1 MSKQQIRYAGGDE
14 RCGRR
19 RVGLLN
25 PLSGETHK
33 QGMYLDRWTKQKI
46 SNRKKRFARKCRRRT
61 RPERRR
67 IAKTSQNVSRARSRT
82 GELNIATWNVRSLSL
97 TGRRGAGHAEVLLQ
111 KCKVLGCDVIGLQE
125 TRRPGRTE
133 FAAAGYR
140 VFCSGVDGST
150 GRAGQHGVGLAVKES
165 IIREATWTQELTNER
180 LMSMTFNLTG
190 KSNAVTFIV
199 AYGPT
204 DTVSNTREQKAVFWA
219 DLESAVSRVP
229 SSDYLFVLID
239 ANARTGVRIREEDCK
254 VIGAYGRD
262 TRMSD
267 SNGTSL
273 LRFAGDNKLAL
284 VNTFFSV
291 PKGCTSRTFNGT
303 RPADRKRI
311 DYIITRQ
318 PHRKLVRNVTVHLQ
332 PHADSDH
339 NIVCARVRLPRRFA
353 RNRKQRAPTGR
364 KSIDRRA
371 ITSDTDRRK
380 RLIQLVA
387 TQLTQTELGGLGGT
401 VGEKAALF
409 TDTLLRSAE
418 EVMPG
423 QIRQSRI
430 SGLLEDEAMH
440 DEFEEAWTEREEARK
455 AVHGTLAGGSAF
467 RALRTA
473 CKKLR
478 DVIQAAEDRYLEV
491 FACELEEFIAAGDL
505 RGWYGHLKGGWK
517 LQGKKLRGAQYI
529 RDENGKL
536 LRKPDEIRARWRRYF
551 TSLLNTTS
559 VTLNRT
565 IIEGLPQKPIALSLG
580 DPPVVSE
587 TKKALRSMAN
597 GKAMGPDELPVELLK
612 LGLSD
617 SSHEIL
623 LPFHEII
630 VAVWMTGEVPQ
641 EWKDATIKVLHK
653 KKDRTECSNYR
664 GLSLVAHAGKVL
676 LKIVANR
683 LGDFCEEA
691 GILPEEQCGF
701 RPQRSTTDMMFVV
714 RRLQELGRTS
724 NTSLEICFI
733 DLAKA
738 YDSVD
743 RVLLWEIL
751 ARFGVPPRMIKVI
764 RMSHDGMRARV
775 QLDDGDFSAWFN
787 VCQGLRQGCVLS
799 PLLFNIFFAAVIT
812 VVLQRFAADPLIVS
826 DLVYLDDAPKG
837 EDGRPRKEGTLEM
850 VRRAVWG
857 MLYADDAGVV
867 STSPRGLTRMMGVI
881 VVTCQEFG
889 LTVSEKKTEAMH
901 LWSHPHTTSN
911 ALRIEAAGQRYKQ
924 TTEFVYLGG
933 AISESAD
940 LDIEI
945 KRRIGAAWASVR
957 KYSSQLYDRRNA
969 RLSLKIRLF
978 KAEVMEAM
986 LYGCATWTMRSQDF
1000 SSLRTAHHKLLLR
1013 IIGFRRKDRI
1023 GYKLLSYREV
1033 LERTGSE
1040 RIETTIRKR
1049 QLGFVGALV
1058 RQGDSR
1064 LSKRV
1069 MFGRL
1074 AVQGPKRGGRPATS
1088 WVDCLQKNL
1097 EAFGAVPRKGKGRK
1111 WVAFGVV
1118 VKDGRDWMTAAKN
1131 MDKWHRGVERG
1142 AEALDSAWRRADLRQ
1157 SNVQLQR

>member
-1 MSKQQIRYAGGDE
+1 M
-14 RCGRR
+14 
-19 RVGLLN
+19 GLLN

-46 SNRKKRFARKCRRRT
+46 SNRKKRFARKGRRRT

-67 IAKTSQNVSRARSRT
+67 NAKTSQNVARARSRT
-82 GELNIATWNVRSLSL
+82 GELKIATWNVRSLSL

-133 FAAAGYR
+133 FATAGYR
-140 VFCSGVDGST
+140 EFCSGVDGST
-150 GRAGQHGVGLAVKES
+150 GRAGQHGVGLPVKES

-199 AYGPT
+199 T
-204 DTVSNTREQKAVFWA
+204 
-219 DLESAVSRVP
+219 
-229 SSDYLFVLID
+229 
-239 ANARTGVRIREEDCK
+239 
-254 VIGAYGRD
+254 YGRD
-262 TRMSD
+262 TRVSD

-291 PKGCTSRTFNGT
+291 PKGCTSRTFNVT

-332 PHADSDH
+332 PYADSDH
-339 NIVCARVRLPRRFA
+339 NIVCARVRLPRRFV

-364 KSIDRRA
+364 KSIDRRE
-371 ITSDTDRRK
+371 ITSDTDRRE

-387 TQLTQTELGGLGGT
+387 IQLTQTELGGLGGT

-467 RALRTA
+467 RVLRKA

-491 FACELEEFIAAGDL
+491 FACELEDFIVAGDL

-517 LQGKKLRGAQYI
+517 LQGKKLRGTQYI
-529 RDENGKL
+529 RAENGKL
-536 LRKPDEIRARWRRYF
+536 LRKLDEIRARWRRYF

-559 VTLNRT
+559 ATLNRT
-565 IIEGLPQKPIALSLG
+565 IIEDLSQTPIALSLG

-623 LPFHEII
+623 LAFHDII
-630 VAVWMTGEVPQ
+630 VAVWVTGEVPQ

-701 RPQRSTTDMMFVV
+701 RPQRSTTDVMFVV

-799 PLLFNIFFAAVIT
+799 PLLFNIFFAMVII
-812 VVLQRFAADPLIVS
+812 VVLQRFAEDPLIVS

-850 VRRAVWG
+850 VRRTVWG
-857 MLYADDAGVV
+857 VLYADDAGGCRHRLVG
-867 STSPRGLTRMMGVI
+867 SPG
-881 VVTCQEFG
+881 
-889 LTVSEKKTEAMH
+889 
-901 LWSHPHTTSN
+901 
-911 ALRIEAAGQRYKQ
+911 
-924 TTEFVYLGG
+924 
-933 AISESAD
+933 
-940 LDIEI
+940 
-945 KRRIGAAWASVR
+945 
-957 KYSSQLYDRRNA
+957 
-969 RLSLKIRLF
+969 
-978 KAEVMEAM
+978 
-986 LYGCATWTMRSQDF
+986 
-1000 SSLRTAHHKLLLR
+1000 
-1013 IIGFRRKDRI
+1013 
-1023 GYKLLSYREV
+1023 
-1033 LERTGSE
+1033 
-1040 RIETTIRKR
+1040 
-1049 QLGFVGALV
+1049 
-1058 RQGDSR
+1058 
-1064 LSKRV
+1064 
-1069 MFGRL
+1069 
-1074 AVQGPKRGGRPATS
+1074 
-1088 WVDCLQKNL
+1088 
-1097 EAFGAVPRKGKGRK
+1097 
-1111 WVAFGVV
+1111 
-1118 VKDGRDWMTAAKN
+1118 
-1131 MDKWHRGVERG
+1131 
-1142 AEALDSAWRRADLRQ
+1142 
-1157 SNVQLQR
+1157 

>member
-1 MSKQQIRYAGGDE
+1 
-14 RCGRR
+14 
-19 RVGLLN
+19 
-25 PLSGETHK
+25 
-33 QGMYLDRWTKQKI
+33 
-46 SNRKKRFARKCRRRT
+46 
-61 RPERRR
+61 
-67 IAKTSQNVSRARSRT
+67 
-82 GELNIATWNVRSLSL
+82 
-97 TGRRGAGHAEVLLQ
+97 
-111 KCKVLGCDVIGLQE
+111 
-125 TRRPGRTE
+125 
-133 FAAAGYR
+133 
-140 VFCSGVDGST
+140 
-150 GRAGQHGVGLAVKES
+150 
-165 IIREATWTQELTNER
+165 
-180 LMSMTFNLTG
+180 
-190 KSNAVTFIV
+190 
-199 AYGPT
+199 
-204 DTVSNTREQKAVFWA
+204 
-219 DLESAVSRVP
+219 
-229 SSDYLFVLID
+229 
-239 ANARTGVRIREEDCK
+239 
-254 VIGAYGRD
+254 
-262 TRMSD
+262 
-267 SNGTSL
+267 
-273 LRFAGDNKLAL
+273 
-284 VNTFFSV
+284 
-291 PKGCTSRTFNGT
+291 
-303 RPADRKRI
+303 
-311 DYIITRQ
+311 
-318 PHRKLVRNVTVHLQ
+318 
-332 PHADSDH
+332 
-339 NIVCARVRLPRRFA
+339 
-353 RNRKQRAPTGR
+353 
-364 KSIDRRA
+364 
-371 ITSDTDRRK
+371 
-380 RLIQLVA
+380 
-387 TQLTQTELGGLGGT
+387 
-401 VGEKAALF
+401 
-409 TDTLLRSAE
+409 
-418 EVMPG
+418 
-423 QIRQSRI
+423 
-430 SGLLEDEAMH
+430 
-440 DEFEEAWTEREEARK
+440 
-455 AVHGTLAGGSAF
+455 
-467 RALRTA
+467 
-473 CKKLR
+473 
-478 DVIQAAEDRYLEV
+478 
-491 FACELEEFIAAGDL
+491 
-505 RGWYGHLKGGWK
+505 
-517 LQGKKLRGAQYI
+517 
-529 RDENGKL
+529 
-536 LRKPDEIRARWRRYF
+536 
-551 TSLLNTTS
+551 
-559 VTLNRT
+559 
-565 IIEGLPQKPIALSLG
+565 
-580 DPPVVSE
+580 
-587 TKKALRSMAN
+587 MAN

-623 LPFHEII
+623 LPFHDII
-630 VAVWMTGEVPQ
+630 VAVWTTGEVPQ
-641 EWKDATIKVLHK
+641 EWKDANIKVLHK

-787 VCQGLRQGCVLS
+787 VCQGLRQGYVLS
-799 PLLFNIFFAAVIT
+799 PLLFNIFFAVVII
-812 VVLQRFAADPLIVS
+812 VVLQWFAEDPLIVS
-826 DLVYLDDAPKG
+826 DLVYLDEAPKG

-889 LTVSEKKTEAMH
+889 LTVSEKNTEAMP

-969 RLSLKIRLF
+969 RLSLKTRLF

-1023 GYKLLSYREV
+1023 GYKPLSYREV

-1049 QLGFVGALV
+1049 QLGFAGALV

-1064 LSKRV
+1064 LSSESCLGGWRCKDPSEEVDR
-1069 MFGRL
+1069 RR
-1074 AVQGPKRGGRPATS
+1074 RGWTASRKILRPSARS
-1088 WVDCLQKNL
+1088 R
-1097 EAFGAVPRKGKGRK
+1097 ARA
-1111 WVAFGVV
+1111 
-1118 VKDGRDWMTAAKN
+1118 KDGSGSHSELLSR
-1131 MDKWHRGVERG
+1131 MDGIG
-1142 AEALDSAWRRADLRQ
+1142 
-1157 SNVQLQR
+1157 